1 MVTIIKTGSSISRTI
16 HYNESKVKIGQ
27 AQCIGAGNYPVDL
40 DRLNDTIKKRRLTQ
54 ITALNQNVKRNTV
67 HISLNFS
74 PLEHHC
80 RETLMAI
87 TNFYMQR
94 IGFAKQPYLVYEH
107 YDSAHQHV
115 HIVTSN
121 VTKEGK
127 SIAMYNLAIDKS
139 KPARE
144 EIEELFGLIKAREQK
159 TNNQFDINPNPIRRI
174 KYGEIE
180 SKKAINLVLN
190 YVLNQYSYTNFTELN
205 VILSLYNLIAQRGSE
220 NSKTFLAGGL
230 VYQIL
235 NQKAKPVGK
244 PIKASILDNK
254 PTLTFL
260 ENQFKENTIKNTE
273 QQIRIKKIVNRYS
286 IQSVALDELSPILQ
300 RSAITTVAKKDA
312 DGLIDELTFID
323 HKTKSFLNG
332 DFLLKQLNENLS
344 ERSPKAKLCFENR
357 KAKAGKTIRQ
367 SF

>member
-1 MVTIIKTGSSISRTI
+1 MVTIIKIGSSINRI
-16 HYNESKVKIGQ
+16 INYNESKVTIGQ

-40 DRLNDTIKKRRLTQ
+40 DRLNDRIKKRRFTQ
-54 ITALNQNVKRNTV
+54 ITVLNQSIKRNAI

-74 PLEHHC
+74 PLEDHS

-87 TNFYMQR
+87 ANTYMQR

-107 YDSAHQHV
+107 YDAGHQHLHV
-115 HIVTSN
+115 VTTYIQKDGKRMHI
-121 VTKEGK
+121 
-127 SIAMYNLAIDKS
+127 YNLAYRKS
-139 KPARE
+139 EPARE
-144 EIEELFGLIKAREQK
+144 EIEELFGLIKARGQK
-159 TNNQFDINPNPIRRI
+159 ANNQLDLNPIAIKRI
-174 KYGEIE
+174 KYGETE

-205 VILSLYNLIAQRGSE
+205 AILSQYNLIAQRGSE

-254 PTLTFL
+254 PTLVFL
-260 ENQFKENTIKNTE
+260 ENQFKENKIKNTE
-273 QQIRIKKIVNRYS
+273 QQIGIKKIVNRYS
-286 IQSVALDELSPILQ
+286 IQSIALDELSPILQ

-332 DFLLKQLNENLS
+332 DFLLKQLNENL
-344 ERSPKAKLCFENR
+344 EQRSQKAEVCFENR
-357 KAKAGKTIRQ
+357 KAKRGKTIRQ